1 MNKNIFA
8 SSFQFQMPFIFL
20 LPVTLAGNPK
30 TMVNKS
36 GESKYSRSVVD
47 KGERH
52 TGLLSSMM
60 LVDIS

>member
-1 MNKNIFA
+1 
-8 SSFQFQMPFIFL
+8 
-20 LPVTLAGNPK
+20 
-30 TMVNKS
+30 MVNKS

-60 LVDIS
+60 LVDFS